1 MSIFNTILTEESIF
15 IYPANQHVSKD
26 AVIHQLCTAVAE
38 NLGEYDATRIEALV
52 QKREISLSTRLSP
65 LLAVP
70 HTIIPGSKD
79 NSMAAAVIPQGID
92 WDSDRSNPVKLVVLL
107 AGGRAHHLKILSELA
122 AVLQKEELLNHLVA
136 ASDVSD
142 FLSMLHHPEEI
153 PDRGNSDRLNLS
165 SLFFHEALRIR
176 DSIESSRLILHADA
190 IDNDAFLES
199 LVKGTDVIVA
209 TSREGRFHT
218 RFSDEYRLFVMP
230 VKGIKR
236 SVQVQ
241 FTLLFLLS
249 HKILD
254 PADTIVN
261 VFGQPGSG
269 LLDSIRLT
277 CLKDM
282 DIPFS
287 SETTGFPEDLEIS
300 TITRI
305 LQIATQ
311 LAVEGREGKPVGTL
325 FVVGDFERVKHFT
338 RQMIANPFHGYPRVD
353 RNILDP
359 SLEET
364 VKEYA
369 RIDGAFIINDDGT
382 IESAGTYVS
391 GQPSS
396 EEMHSGLG
404 ARHAAAQGI
413 SAVSSALAVAISE
426 STRKIRVYKSGRL
439 IMEI

>member
-1 MSIFNTILTEESIF
+1 MAIFNTMLSEKSIF
-15 IYPANQHVSKD
+15 IYPADQRVSKD
-26 AVIHQLCTAVAE
+26 AVLHKLCTAVAE

-92 WDSDRSNPVKLVVLL
+92 WDTDRKNPVKLVVLL

-199 LVKGTDVIVA
+199 LVKGTDVIVV